1 MTDDP
6 HRFDGRTALVTG
18 AARGIGARVAQL
30 LADRGCAVACADS
43 ADPADWDLPAGR
55 LPAGQ
60 AHTAHR
66 VDVARTSDCA
76 RLVDEV
82 RAAHGRL
89 DHLVH
94 CAGIVRRGPAATTE
108 DADFTDVLDVNLT
121 GTFKVT
127 RAAYPAL
134 AAAPDASVVTLGSTN
149 GSIAVTGSVGYCV
162 SKAAVMHLSRVLAL
176 EWAADGIRVN
186 SVAPTIVPTAMTGDV
201 RADPTYMAAKLAS
214 IPLGRPVSET
224 EVAEAVVF
232 LLAPASA
239 MTTGQVLFVDG
250 GATIH

>member
-18 AARGIGARVAQL
+18 AARGIGARVAGL
-30 LADRGCAVACADS
+30 LADCGCAVACADA
-43 ADPADWDLPAGR
+43 ADPAGWDLPTG
-55 LPAGQ
+55 PG
-60 AHTAHR
+60 HTAHR
-66 VDVARTSDCA
+66 ADVTRTADCE
-76 RLVDEV
+76 RLIDEV

-94 CAGIVRRGPAATTE
+94 CAAIVRRGPAATTE
-108 DADFTDVLDVNLT
+108 DADFTEVLDVNLT
-121 GTFKVT
+121 GTFRVT

-134 AAAPDASVVTLGSTN
+134 VAAPDASVVTLGSTN
-149 GSIAVTGSVGYCV
+149 GSVAVADSVGYCV
-162 SKAAVMHLSRVLAL
+162 SKAGVMHLSRVLAL
-176 EWAADGIRVN
+176 EWASAGIRVN
-186 SVAPTIVPTAMTGDV
+186 SVAPTIVPTSMTSDV
-201 RADPTYMAAKLAS
+201 RADPAYMAAKLAS

-224 EVAEAVVF
+224 EVAQAVTF
-232 LLAPASA
+232 LLSPASA